1 MATTLF
7 LAKVFGGYFLVVGLS
22 MALRRK
28 ELGALF
34 AAFAEDRALTYLTSV
49 FALILGLV
57 LVASHNL
64 WTGGWPVIITLLS
77 WLVLIKAILYLL
89 LPFDAM
95 ARVVKVFNRP
105 AWYTVGGAITAGLGL
120 FLAGKGFQVF

>member
-1 MATTLF
+1 METTLF

-28 ELGALF
+28 ELSLLF
-34 AAFAEDRALTYLTSV
+34 EAFAEDRPLTYLASV
-49 FALILGLV
+49 FALILGLL
-57 LVASHNL
+57 LVASHNV
-64 WTGGWPVIITLLS
+64 WTGGWPLLITLLS
-77 WLVLIKAILYLL
+77 WLVLIKAIAYLL

-105 AWYTVGGAITAGLGL
+105 AWFAVGGAITAGLGL
-120 FLAGKGFQVF
+120 FLAGKGFQIF